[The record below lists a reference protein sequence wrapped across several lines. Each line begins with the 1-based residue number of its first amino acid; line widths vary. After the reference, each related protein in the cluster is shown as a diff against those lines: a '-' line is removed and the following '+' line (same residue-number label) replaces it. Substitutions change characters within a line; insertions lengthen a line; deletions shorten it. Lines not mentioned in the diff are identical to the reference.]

1 MMMKRMMTA
10 AMVACVG
17 LTACATVDPQTG
29 ERVPNRAATGAI
41 LGALGGAALGAVTNT
56 SDGEQTRKNAILG
69 AGIGAIAGAAVGGYM
84 DEQERKLRE
93 QMRGTGVGVT
103 RTAEN
108 EITLNMP
115 SDITFDF
122 DRASVKPEFRSTLG
136 SVAGTLRD
144 YPSTTIDIT
153 GHADSVGSDAYN
165 QDLSLRRAAAVAQTL
180 TDQGVQP
187 QRIAAQGRGELQP
200 VASNATPEGR
210 AKNRRVEIRLR
221 PVTQS

>member
-1 MMMKRMMTA
+1 MITRTLTV
-10 AMVACVG
+10 AMAACVG
-17 LTACATVDPQTG
+17 LASCATVDPQSG
-29 ERVPNRAATGAI
+29 ERTPNRAGTGAI
-41 LGALGGAALGAVTNT
+41 IGAISGAALGAATNT
-56 SDGEQTRKNAILG
+56 SDGRETRKNAIIG

-84 DEQERKLRE
+84 DAQERKLRE
-93 QMRGTGVGVT
+93 QMAGTGVGVT

-122 DRASVKPEFRSTLG
+122 DKASVKPEFRSTLG
-136 SVAGTLRD
+136 SVSTTLRD
-144 YPSTTIDIT
+144 YPSTMIDVT

-165 QDLSLRRAAAVAQTL
+165 MDLSLRRAAAVAQAL

-187 QRIAAQGRGELQP
+187 QRIAALGRGSQQP
-200 VASNATPEGR
+200 IASNATPEGR
-210 AKNRRVEIRLR
+210 AKNRRVEIKLR

>member
-1 MMMKRMMTA
+1 MNKQAMTM
-10 AMVACVG
+10 AMVALVG
-17 LTACATVDPQTG
+17 LAACTTVDPQSG
-29 ERVPNRAATGAI
+29 QRVPNRTGTGAI
-41 LGALGGAALGAVTNT
+41 LGALGGAAIGAATNT
-56 SDGEQTRKNAILG
+56 SDSEQTRKNAIIG
-69 AGIGAIAGAAVGGYM
+69 AGIGAIAGAAAGGYM
-84 DEQERKLRE
+84 DQQERKLRE
-93 QMRGTGVGVT
+93 QMAGTGVGVT

-115 SDITFDF
+115 SDITFDV
-122 DRASVKPEFRSTLG
+122 DSAAVKPQFRSTLS

-153 GHADSVGSDAYN
+153 GHADSQGSDAYN
-165 QDLSLRRAAAVAQTL
+165 QELSLRRASSVAQAL

-187 QRIAAQGRGELQP
+187 QRIVAQGRGELAP
-200 VASNATPEGR
+200 IADNATAEGR